1 MCSDLLFNTP
11 YMTDNR
17 GTGLAEISVL
27 PYVRKNKEMKK
38 KTYYIEKE
46 MGDCMLLR
54 DGKDSNKY
62 YLLLH
67 LSWNSWEKYGVH
79 IGTKVY
85 PGMTVA
91 GVGTQE
97 PVVAYHLHVS
107 VIMLNSGENPIY
119 DEETKMDGIIINSK
133 YSFPIWE
140 WRYKN
145 KMKNPFNYK
154 DEWRGRK

>member
-1 MCSDLLFNTP
+1 MIDVGTHKNTHD
-11 YMTDNR
+11 T
-17 GTGLAEISVL
+17 GTG
-27 PYVRKNKEMKK
+27 
-38 KTYYIEKE
+38 
-46 MGDCMLLR
+46 MGDYMLVR

-107 VIMLNSGENPIY
+107 VIMLNSGEIPI
-119 DEETKMDGIIINSK
+119 DSFNEITNRFVSGKIRNSA
-133 YSFPIWE
+133 YSFPLWDCVGD
-140 WRYKN
+140 KN
-145 KMKNPFNYK
+145 NLNRFRNPFDHSK
-154 DEWRGRK
+154 TWKGRYEK